1 MSQTSV
7 SASTAIA
14 QPVIVSVSNDDD
26 VANYISQMNELQRKA
41 YLIAKN
47 HLGTSFNIVKS
58 NGYKEWQKGQKK

>member
-1 MSQTSV
+1 MSQASV
-7 SASTAIA
+7 STSIA
-14 QPVIVSVSNDDD
+14 QPVIISVSNDDD

-41 YLIAKN
+41 YLIAKH

>member
-7 SASTAIA
+7 STS
-14 QPVIVSVSNDDD
+14 QPVIVSNDDDD

-41 YLIAKN
+41 YLIAKH
-47 HLGTSFNIVKS
+47 HLGTSVNIVKS